1 MAIGIVMASWTSG
14 WHGSR
19 VLVQAAVALMAGAV
33 ALGLGGKAFD
43 VLVDEYLPALVLAV
57 GVAGAVAIRPSS
69 RRAVTARLVV
79 LAIFVVLA
87 IGVPSAGVVILLT
100 VLALP
105 AMGAVE
111 SAVAHDRARVKRLN
125 QESELPCRR
134 HHADLVI
141 RCFVRMRG
149 LRSCF

>member
-1 MAIGIVMASWTSG
+1 MLGCTQNESSFGAQDLVVWLVVFGVAMAIGIVMASWTSG

-111 SAVAHDRARVKRLN
+111 SAVAPTAP
-125 QESELPCRR
+125 E
-134 HHADLVI
+134 
-141 RCFVRMRG
+141 
-149 LRSCF
+149 